1 MLATAVEMTELLYC
15 DPTKRTSQSILR
27 LHNVAFVHAKLCL
40 DHFSNPKTMS
50 SRRMFGRYFHALT
63 THSPLLTR
71 IIAPRLLNTE
81 MEERMFGQ
89 CKAITRNTSNQH
101 ANDIIT
107 NILVRIQYEDKRVAA
122 ETNTVKNQE
131 SEVLKLAQAL
141 RGKENT
147 VIPMEWLQHMSVHY
161 QAHLERISDY
171 LLQGPGIWWQY
182 VEDGVEFSD
191 VNIHHPQLQT
201 QTPSAHHFR
210 SLTLGDV
217 DTYLL
222 SKWEQCQEE
231 KIELPAQYIRT
242 YQTNG
247 DSNSIISN
255 PVSLI
260 PCSSR
265 EPGQPAQLRSD
276 LHSHSLRAPHVNP
289 ASLLRS
295 DLHSHSLRAPHMNPA
310 SLLRSDLHSH
320 SLRAPHVNPASL
332 LRSDLHSHSLRAPHV
347 NPASLLRSDL
357 HSHSLR
363 APHVNPASLLRSD
376 LHSHSL
382 RAPHVNPASL
392 LRSDHH
398 SHLVPDHQ
406 PSY

>member
-1 MLATAVEMTELLYC
+1 
-15 DPTKRTSQSILR
+15 
-27 LHNVAFVHAKLCL
+27 
-40 DHFSNPKTMS
+40 MS

-63 THSPLLTR
+63 TYSPLLNR

-107 NILVRIQYEDKRVAA
+107 NILVYIQYEHKRVAA

-161 QAHLERISDY
+161 QAHLEMISDY

-182 VEDGVEFSD
+182 VEDGVEFFD
-191 VNIHHPQLQT
+191 VHIPHPQLQT

-265 EPGQPAQLRSD
+265 EPSQSAQVRPPLSLTPCSSREPGQPAQVRPL
-276 LHSHSLRAPHVNP
+276 LSLTPCSSREPGQPTQVRPPLSLTPCSSREPGQP
-289 ASLLRS
+289 AQVRPPLSLTPCSSREPGQPAQVRPPCSSREPGQPAQVRPPL
-295 DLHSHSLRAPHMNPA
+295 SLTP
-310 SLLRSDLHSH
+310 
-320 SLRAPHVNPASL
+320 
-332 LRSDLHSHSLRAPHV
+332 
-347 NPASLLRSDL
+347 
-357 HSHSLR
+357 
-363 APHVNPASLLRSD
+363 
-376 LHSHSL
+376 
-382 RAPHVNPASL
+382 
-392 LRSDHH
+392 
-398 SHLVPDHQ
+398 
-406 PSY
+406 